1 MRNVSDHRDR
11 TITVQNLDCRQVVD
25 SRNVDHDRDV
35 VVGARRE
42 RRLQGAETDHVQ
54 VSQKDD
60 FKDEAEASMEVMII
74 LRDDRVKNPEMINIM
89 YVGSAVE
96 SSESALWRVVD
107 DQDFEQPKFM
117 SVRVLP
123 VYISVLLAR
132 PSFRWIGWRMKQSLY
147 DFQAEECSCYV

>member
-1 MRNVSDHRDR
+1 MYPETVEPTLMDRRHIRLFRGLSFSIHRSVRNISEHRDR
-11 TITVQNLDCRQVVD
+11 TNTVQILVCRQVVD

-74 LRDDRVKNPEMINIM
+74 LKDDRVKNPEMINIM
-89 YVGSAVE
+89 SAGSAVE
-96 SSESALWRVVD
+96 SSESAL
-107 DQDFEQPKFM
+107 
-117 SVRVLP
+117 
-123 VYISVLLAR
+123 
-132 PSFRWIGWRMKQSLY
+132 
-147 DFQAEECSCYV
+147 